1 MAMRGMDR
9 VAMGAT
15 MFDPERLLG
24 QMIGGALGGA
34 FGGRRGRRNSA
45 FRTGDLA
52 GKAQLGIGLLGIAM
66 AAWEH
71 YNRPGAATV
80 AASVP
85 GAPAGS
91 APPPPPAAGPLRPP
105 PPPPAA
111 SPDRARDMALLVQA
125 MIAAAAADGAIDAQ
139 ERARILARAVDGG
152 HDAATQAFL
161 ERELAAPRTLEQ
173 IVADARP
180 ALAADVYAAALIAIS
195 ADTEAER
202 AYLDRLALGLSLS
215 PEARARIHQQLG
227 QPL

>member
-1 MAMRGMDR
+1 
-9 VAMGAT
+9 

-24 QMIGGALGGA
+24 QMIGGAMGGA

-71 YNRPGAATV
+71 YNRPAAATGAAV
-80 AASVP
+80 GP

-91 APPPPPAAGPLRPP
+91 AVPPPPPAAGPLRPP
-105 PPPPAA
+105 PPPPA

-139 ERARILARAVDGG
+139 ERARILARAADGG
-152 HDAATQAFL
+152 HDADTQAFL

-173 IVADARP
+173 IVAAARP

-215 PEARARIHQQLG
+215 TEARARIHQQLG

>member
-1 MAMRGMDR
+1 
-9 VAMGAT
+9 

-24 QMIGGALGGA
+24 QMIGGAMGGS
-34 FGGRRGRRNSA
+34 FGGRRGRRKSGS
-45 FRTGDLA
+45 RTGDLA

-71 YNRPGAATV
+71 YNRPGAATA

-85 GAPAGS
+85 GAP
-91 APPPPPAAGPLRPP
+91 AGPLRPP

-139 ERARILARAVDGG
+139 ERARILARAADGG

-161 ERELAAPRTLEQ
+161 ERELAAPRTLEL

>member
-1 MAMRGMDR
+1 
-9 VAMGAT
+9 

-24 QMIGGALGGA
+24 QMIGGAMGGA

-71 YNRPGAATV
+71 YNRPAAATGAAV
-80 AASVP
+80 GP

-105 PPPPAA
+105 PPPPAPA

-139 ERARILARAVDGG
+139 ERARILARAAEGG

-161 ERELAAPRTLEQ
+161 ERELSAPRTLEQ

-180 ALAADVYAAALIAIS
+180 ALAADLYAASLIAIS

-202 AYLDRLALGLSLS
+202 AYLDRLALGLALS
-215 PEARARIHQQLG
+215 GEARARIHQQLG